1 MTVRCRQET
10 IAISLEREKT
20 PEVFVTACNLT
31 STFPHFERVGFN
43 VQSRQ
48 RPTSMFYLFAVEYQD
63 RNASLSTNID
73 LIEDVFEDAITWKW
87 SSTAVQLVTPI
98 EGYELIEM
106 RARHLK
112 FVQEETVSS
121 ILFSLALD

>member
-1 MTVRCRQET
+1 
-10 IAISLEREKT
+10 
-20 PEVFVTACNLT
+20 
-31 STFPHFERVGFN
+31 
-43 VQSRQ
+43 
-48 RPTSMFYLFAVEYQD
+48 MFYLFAVEYQD